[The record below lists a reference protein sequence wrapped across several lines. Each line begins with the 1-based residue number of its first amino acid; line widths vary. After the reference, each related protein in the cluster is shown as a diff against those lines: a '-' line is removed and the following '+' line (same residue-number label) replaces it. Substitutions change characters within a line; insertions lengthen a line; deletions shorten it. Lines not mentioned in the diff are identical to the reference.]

1 MDKIKKLIEYTK
13 KYRLFTLLAPLFM
26 MVEVIADLFLPFI
39 SKNIINIGIVNN
51 DTAYIFKMGLLMLIT
66 TLIGAFGGIMC
77 SVFAAKAAISTSTD
91 LREKLFS
98 KIIKLDFFNL
108 EKLKTGNLI
117 TLLTDDISKI
127 QGLILAGTRIVVRA
141 PLLFIGGLIMAIITS
156 KKLSLVL
163 IFIIPIMIFLMY
175 LILKKSFP
183 LFYKIQNKLDIV
195 NKISQE
201 NLFGIK
207 TVKSFSR
214 EEYEENRFST
224 ANRNF
229 MNNIITSSKII
240 SLQRPLIMMFL
251 NFGVLLIIYFGGKGV
266 ISKSEN
272 LGTIIAYIN
281 YLEIIIFSIVMTSM
295 ILINLSRSI
304 VSVDRIEKILQL
316 NEEKYLSTNNNN
328 ISGDITFKNIYFA
341 FEDNKYI
348 LENISF
354 KIKENETIG
363 IIGVTGSGK
372 STLVSLIPKFL
383 LPQKG
388 NIYIGNKNIN
398 EYSLD
403 ILRKNI
409 GFVFQDN
416 IIFSGSIKENITFG
430 NKNLSIEDIKKYAKM
445 SKADEFIENL
455 EKKYDSI
462 IGQRGVN
469 LSGGQ
474 KQRLS
479 IARTLANKPKIIIF
493 DDSTSAL
500 DAETEKYIMT
510 QINENIKNCTKI
522 IISQKISS
530 VMNADKIIVLD
541 NGKIENIGKH
551 NDLLLNSKLYN
562 EIFNLQIG
570 GDIDVK

>member
-1 MDKIKKLIEYTK
+1 MNKIKKLFKYTK
-13 KYRLFTLLAPLFM
+13 KYRLFTILAPLFM
-26 MVEVIADLFLPFI
+26 MIEVIADLFLPFI

-51 DTAYIFKMGLLMLIT
+51 DTNYIFKMGLLMLLT
-66 TLIGAFGGIMC
+66 ALIGAFGGIMC
-77 SVFAAKAAISTSTD
+77 TVFASKAAISTATD
-91 LREKLFS
+91 LRETIFS

-117 TLLTDDISKI
+117 TILTDDINKI

-141 PLLFIGGLIMAIITS
+141 PLLFVGGFIMAVITS
-156 KKLSLVL
+156 AKLSLIL

-175 LILKKSFP
+175 LIIKKSFP
-183 LFYKIQNKLDIV
+183 IFYKIQSKLDVV

-214 EEYEENRFST
+214 ENYEQNRFT
-224 ANRNF
+224 KANRDF
-229 MNNIITSSKII
+229 MDNIITSSKII

-251 NFGVLLIIYFGGKGV
+251 NFGILFIVYFGGKGI
-266 ISKSEN
+266 ISNTEN

-281 YLEIIIFSIVMTSM
+281 YLEIIIFSVVMTAM
-295 ILINLSRSI
+295 ILTNLSRSI
-304 VSVDRIEKILQL
+304 VSIDRIENILKL
-316 NEEKYLSTNNNN
+316 DNEKNISTNNNQISGN
-328 ISGDITFKNIYFA
+328 ISFKNVYFA

-354 KIKENETIG
+354 DIKENETVG

-372 STLVSLIPKFL
+372 STLVSLIPKFFI
-383 LPQKG
+383 PQKG
-388 NIYIGNKNIN
+388 DIYIDNKHIN
-398 EYSLD
+398 EFSLD
-403 ILRKNI
+403 TLRKNI

-416 IIFSGSIKENITFG
+416 IIFSGSIKDNITFG
-430 NKNLSIEDIKKYAKM
+430 NENLTFEEIKKFAKM
-445 SKADEFIENL
+445 AKADEFIEKL
-455 EKKYDSI
+455 ENGYDSI
-462 IGQRGVN
+462 VGQRGVN

-479 IARTLANKPKIIIF
+479 LARTLANKPKILIF

-541 NGKIENIGKH
+541 NGKVENIGKH
-551 NDLLLNSKLYN
+551 EELLRKSKLYN

-570 GDIDVK
+570 SDIDVK